1 MDSRYK
7 KDNQINMDVDGLLK
21 YLLSLQLRIP

>member
-21 YLLSLQLRIP
+21 YLLSSQLRIP